1 MVGAHLDVSER
12 ETKGSLGRALWRRK
26 DSYPSCDKLE
36 RRRFGGAR
44 REIYKPGWGLSVQ
57 WENSRREEVGL
68 TWSKGP

>member
-26 DSYPSCDKLE
+26 DSYPSFDKLE

-44 REIYKPGWGLSVQ
+44 REIISLGWGVQ
-57 WENSRREEVGL
+57 CNGKIRGG
-68 TWSKGP
+68 KK